1 MRTALLIFAILALSP
16 LSAMAEE
23 AVRII
28 EPWARASVL
37 SSHPVAV
44 YLTIE
49 SVHNDR
55 LISVES
61 PIADRVTIHATQSN
75 DGVSRMMH
83 LSALD
88 LPMLTDTCIW
98 SDAGHDGMTRDMAGW
113 AIGRGFQTAGRKIGG
128 FLLFPESSHIGG
140 ALPIETGVC
149 PWVLIP
155 F

>member
-1 MRTALLIFAILALSP
+1 VRTALLIFAILALSS

-37 SSHPVAV
+37 SSRPVAV

-88 LPMLTDTCIW
+88 LPSGRSVVLAPGGTHLMLVGQTERLSEGAQIPVTLRFEK
-98 SDAGHDGMTRDMAGW
+98 AGEVSITVRVLG
-113 AIGRGFQTAGRKIGG
+113 IGAMNSTEENQ
-128 FLLFPESSHIGG
+128 
-140 ALPIETGVC
+140 
-149 PWVLIP
+149 
-155 F
+155 